1 MQHNTIIHSG
11 RNIWVAGLLWK
22 VAEANRKLDHR
33 RLARKEDAD
42 HFISFV
48 QSSGVLIGTA
58 NLSLT
63 GLTPRQAGNAY
74 ALAPTLLPLLG
85 ENAWAV
91 FELEDG
97 GYYFVA
103 TTGGS
108 LSLLSDIT
116 GGLEEI
122 RKAVERYLSYTGA
135 EATTVAFCPVGFMP
149 GLSAPKGDIHQLLAS
164 LTRERAFRLKPIS
177 TRRPVAIWSLTLLLA
192 IAGWYGYTIWQ
203 HNQELKDLELKRLAI
218 ENAQRLVKK
227 DPPKPWENV
236 PDAKAFIQTCSEGWN
251 VQLSMA
257 GWPFKAAMCGKDENG
272 LFVRLAWR
280 KPEGGT
286 LAPFRQRLAYFYPD
300 LKPFFNIPG
309 EADTG
314 GVKKPLIAAIRGSA
328 QEHIGDGDEITQRLT
343 NYAQQIQAKLVL
355 REDNKG
361 NVIVDGNLV
370 DLPWRTYSFQLDTDI
385 PPENLFGPDLDK
397 SGIRLNA
404 ITMTLSNA
412 RLHYILE
419 GTLYATR

>member
-1 MQHNTIIHSG
+1 M
-11 RNIWVAGLLWK
+11 AGLLWK

-42 HFISFV
+42 HFISLP
-48 QSSGVLIGTA
+48 QPSGVLIGTA

-63 GLTPRQAGNAY
+63 GLTPRQAGQTN
-74 ALAPTLLPLLG
+74 ALAPSLLTLLG
-85 ENAWAV
+85 DDAWAV

-97 GYYFVA
+97 RYYFVA

-116 GGLEEI
+116 GSLEEI

-135 EATTVAFCPVGFMP
+135 EASSVVFCPVGFMP
-149 GLSAPKGDIHQLLAS
+149 GLNAQKGELNQLLAS
-164 LTRERAFRLKPIS
+164 LTRERSFRLKPIS
-177 TRRPVAIWSLTLLLA
+177 TRRPMAIWSLTILLA
-192 IAGWYGYTIWQ
+192 IGGWYGYSALQ
-203 HNQELKDLELKRLAI
+203 QQQELKDLEIKRLAI

-227 DPPKPWENV
+227 DPPKPWESL
-236 PDAKAFIQTCSEGWN
+236 PDAKSFIQTCSEGWN

-257 GWPFKAAMCGKDENG
+257 GWPFKAAMCGNDEEG
-272 LFVRLAWR
+272 LYVRLAWR

-314 GVKKPLIAAIRGSA
+314 GVKKPLKAIIRPSS

-385 PPENLFGPDLDK
+385 PPENLFGPDIDK
-397 SGIRLNA
+397 SGIRLNV
-404 ITMTLSNA
+404 ITMTLNNA
-412 RLHYILE
+412 RLHYSLE
-419 GTLYATR
+419 GILYATR

>member
-1 MQHNTIIHSG
+1 M
-11 RNIWVAGLLWK
+11 AGLLWK

-42 HFISFV
+42 HFISLA
-48 QSSGVLIGTA
+48 QPSGVLIGTA

-63 GLTPRQAGNAY
+63 GLTPRQAGQAN
-74 ALAPTLLPLLG
+74 ALAPSLLTLLG
-85 ENAWAV
+85 DNAWAV
-91 FELEDG
+91 FELENG
-97 GYYFVA
+97 EYYFVA

-116 GGLEEI
+116 GSLEEI

-135 EATTVAFCPVGFMP
+135 EATSVVFCPVGFMP
-149 GLSAPKGDIHQLLAS
+149 GLTAQKGDLNQLLAS
-164 LTRERAFRLKPIS
+164 LTRERTFRLKPIS
-177 TRRPVAIWSLTLLLA
+177 TRRPMAIWSFTILLA
-192 IAGWYGYTIWQ
+192 VAGWYGYSAWQ
-203 HNQELKDLELKRLAI
+203 QKQEQKELEIKRLAI

-227 DPPKPWENV
+227 DPPKPWESL
-236 PDAKAFIQTCSEGWN
+236 PDAKSFIQTCSEGWN

-257 GWPFKAAMCGKDENG
+257 GWPFKAAMCGNDDEG
-272 LFVRLAWR
+272 LYVRLAWR

-314 GVKKPLIAAIRGSA
+314 GVKKPLKAIIHSSS

-385 PPENLFGPDLDK
+385 PPENLFGPDIDK
-397 SGIRLNA
+397 SGIRLNV
-404 ITMTLSNA
+404 ITMTLNNA
-412 RLHYILE
+412 RLHYSLE
-419 GTLYATR
+419 GILYATR

>member
-11 RNIWVAGLLWK
+11 RNVWVAGLLWK
-22 VAEANRKLDHR
+22 VAEVARKLDHR
-33 RLARKEDAD
+33 RQARKEDAD

-48 QSSGVLIGTA
+48 QPSGVLIGTA

-74 ALAPTLLPLLG
+74 ALAPGLLPLLG
-85 ENAWAV
+85 DNAWAV
-91 FELEDG
+91 FELDDG

-164 LTRERAFRLKPIS
+164 LTRERAFRLKQIS
-177 TRRPVAIWSLTLLLA
+177 TRRPMAVWSFTLLLT
-192 IAGWYGYTIWQ
+192 IAGWYGYSTWQ
-203 HNQELKDLELKRLAI
+203 HNQELKDLELKRIAI
-218 ENAQRLVKK
+218 ENAQRIVKK
-227 DPPKPWENV
+227 DPPKPWENL

-272 LFVRLAWR
+272 LFVRLAWG

-286 LAPFRQRLAYFYPD
+286 LAPFRQRLSYFYPD

-314 GVKKPLIAAIRGSA
+314 GVKKPLVAAIGATS
-328 QEHIGDGDEITQRLT
+328 QEKIGDGDEITQRLT

-355 REDNKG
+355 REDNKS
-361 NVIVDGNLV
+361 NVIVDGNIV

-385 PPENLFGPDLDK
+385 PPENLFGSDINK

-412 RLHYILE
+412 RLHYTLE

>member
-1 MQHNTIIHSG
+1 M
-11 RNIWVAGLLWK
+11 AGLLWK

-42 HFISFV
+42 HFISLP
-48 QSSGVLIGTA
+48 QPSGVLIGTA

-63 GLTPRQAGNAY
+63 GLTPRQAGQTN
-74 ALAPTLLPLLG
+74 ALAPSLLTLLG
-85 ENAWAV
+85 DDAWAV

-116 GGLEEI
+116 GSLEEI

-135 EATTVAFCPVGFMP
+135 EASSVVFCPVGFMP
-149 GLSAPKGDIHQLLAS
+149 GLNAQKGELNQLLAS
-164 LTRERAFRLKPIS
+164 LTRERSFRLKPIS
-177 TRRPVAIWSLTLLLA
+177 TRRPMAIWSLTILLA
-192 IAGWYGYTIWQ
+192 IGGWYGYSALQ
-203 HNQELKDLELKRLAI
+203 QQQELKDLEIKRLAI

-227 DPPKPWENV
+227 DPPKPWESL
-236 PDAKAFIQTCSEGWN
+236 PDAKSFIQTCSEGWN

-257 GWPFKAAMCGKDENG
+257 GWPFKAAMCGNDEEG
-272 LFVRLAWR
+272 LYVRLAWR

-314 GVKKPLIAAIRGSA
+314 GVKKPLKAIIRPSS

-385 PPENLFGPDLDK
+385 PPENLFGPDIDK
-397 SGIRLNA
+397 SGIRLNV
-404 ITMTLSNA
+404 ITMTLNNA
-412 RLHYILE
+412 RLHYSLE
-419 GTLYATR
+419 GILYATR

>member
-1 MQHNTIIHSG
+1 MQHNTIIHAG
-11 RNIWVAGLLWK
+11 RNIWVAGLFWK
-22 VAEANRKLDHR
+22 VSEASRKLDHR

-42 HFISFV
+42 HFISLV

-63 GLTPRQAGNAY
+63 GLTPRQAGHAN
-74 ALAPTLLPLLG
+74 ALAPNLLTLLG
-85 ENAWAV
+85 DNAWAV

-116 GGLEEI
+116 GSLEEI
-122 RKAVERYLSYTGA
+122 RKAVERYLSYTGSESA
-135 EATTVAFCPVGFMP
+135 SVVFCPVGFMP
-149 GLSAPKGDIHQLLAS
+149 DLTAPKGDLNQLLAT
-164 LTRERAFRLKPIS
+164 LTRERTFRLKPIS
-177 TRRPVAIWSLTLLLA
+177 TRRPVAIWSLAVLLA
-192 IAGWYGYTIWQ
+192 VAGWYGYSTWQ
-203 HNQELKDLELKRLAI
+203 QKQELKDLEIKRLAI

-227 DPPKPWENV
+227 DPPKPWERV
-236 PDAKAFIQTCSEGWN
+236 PDAKSFIQTCSEGWI

-257 GWPFKAAMCGKDENG
+257 GWPFKAAMCGSDEEG
-272 LFVRLAWR
+272 IYVRLAWR

-286 LAPFRQRLAYFYPD
+286 LDPFRQRLSYFYPE

-309 EADTG
+309 EANTG
-314 GVKKPLIAAIRGSA
+314 GVKKPLRVINQASPS
-328 QEHIGDGDEITQRLT
+328 EHIGDGDEITQRVT

-385 PPENLFGPDLDK
+385 PPDNLFGPDIDT
-397 SGIRLNA
+397 SGIRLNV
-404 ITMTLSNA
+404 ITMTLNNA
-412 RLHYILE
+412 RLHYSLE